1 MAVPAAASV
10 YGAAPV
16 QFGVPPAAGTV
27 VFAQLTAP
35 VVMPLPSSGVSVS
48 V

>member
-1 MAVPAAASV
+1 MAVPAAANV

-16 QFGVPPAAGTV
+16 QFGVPPAAGAV
-27 VFAQLTAP
+27 VFAHVTVP
-35 VVMPLPSSGVSVS
+35 VVIPLPSSGVSVS